1 MAREMR
7 EDAGLQLA
15 FDGSGSALEV
25 TAQHPGH
32 NPNATRNRVGNIPEL
47 AARPDVAYAHSEYP
61 KPDADH
67 DGAYAGVITPAVSGR
82 VTPRLW
88 CMAAAVVLPLLV
100 IIAVLGGVLGSRSH
114 SAPPASPVLTASS
127 PTASLINN
135 NTDLTAVAWIGTDHV
150 LQYRVYHQSV
160 GNEIRESAWN
170 GTQQSWYTLNDRIG
184 LAKNGSPLVAAVRTD
199 NGVCTTQDTN
209 VTNLCILRVSSQGH
223 DHQHLFPAKFGATQ
237 RIVYHRRGELARWN
251 LEHPTTD
258 LPEVILQVSSHMG
271 RQLPWQ

>member
-7 EDAGLQLA
+7 EDAGLQVA
-15 FDGSGSALEV
+15 FDGSGAALEV
-25 TAQHPGH
+25 TARHPS
-32 NPNATRNRVGNIPEL
+32 NRVGNIGEL
-47 AARPDVAYAHSEYP
+47 AAQPDVAYDGPDYLQ
-61 KPDADH
+61 PDADH
-67 DGAYAGVITPAVSGR
+67 NGAYAGATTPAVSGR
-82 VTPRLW
+82 LTARLW
-88 CMAAAVVLPLLV
+88 WMAAAVVLPLLV

-114 SAPPASPVLTASS
+114 FASPASPVPTASS

-160 GNEIRESAWN
+160 GNEICERAWN

-199 NGVCTTQDTN
+199 NEVSTIQDTN
-209 VTNLCILRVSSQGH
+209 VTNLSILRVSSQGH
-223 DHQHLFPAKFGATQ
+223 DHQPLFSAKLGATQ